1 MEKGNSVDSY
11 VYKTPASKLVQVA
24 RIAAE
29 YRGRPDMLMT
39 VIIRSQKV
47 VSAFSRAVASVIARE
62 MEIPMNQVYSF
73 ITFYAMLSVKPRGKY
88 IVRMCKSAPCHVH
101 GAQDVVRALEEQLG
115 VAIGETTEDGRFT
128 LEYCPCLGLCE
139 ISPAIMINDK
149 VYGNLTPES
158 VRDIIKQYIRE
169 DVD

>member
-1 MEKGNSVDSY
+1 MEKDSY
-11 VYKTPASKLVQVA
+11 AYKTPASQLVSVA

-29 YRGRPDMLMT
+29 YRDCPDMLMT
-39 VIIRSQKV
+39 VIIRAQKV
-47 VSAFSRAVASVIARE
+47 VSAFSKEVASVIARE
-62 MEIPMNQVYSF
+62 MNIPMNQVYSF
-73 ITFYAMLSVKPRGKY
+73 ITFYAMLSVKPRGRY

-101 GAQDVVRALEEQLG
+101 GAKEVVEAIEDQLG
-115 VAIGETTEDGRFT
+115 ISIGETTEDRRFT

-149 VYGNLTPES
+149 VYGSLTPES

-169 DVD
+169 DVEPS

>member
-1 MEKGNSVDSY
+1 MDRDSY

-24 RIAAE
+24 AIAAE
-29 YRGRPDMLMT
+29 YKGRPDMLMT
-39 VIIRSQKV
+39 VIIR
-47 VSAFSRAVASVIARE
+47 ASVIARE
-62 MEIPMNQVYSF
+62 MDIPMNKVYSF
-73 ITFYAMLSVKPRGKY
+73 ITFYAMLSVKPRGRY

-101 GAQDVVRALEEQLG
+101 GAQAVVQALEDQLG
-115 VAIGETTEDGRFT
+115 ISIGETTEDGRFT

-139 ISPAIMINDK
+139 ISPAIMINEH

-169 DVD
+169 DVE